1 MRRKARISLLAGLA
15 IALGAA
21 PGLAGTRE
29 RGTVRLG
36 WGPWISDAPF
46 FVAMAKGFFEAEG
59 VKVETENFASSAKM
73 MQPLSLGQLHVSS
86 GGVSAG
92 LFNAIASGA
101 DIRAVAD
108 KGQGRIGN
116 EFVHLVVRKDLV
128 EGSRF
133 KGPKDLVGLR
143 LSVNAPGL
151 IQEYILAK
159 YAESGGVAWKDLNVT
174 AIAPPNFNTALRNKA
189 LDGGIQA
196 EPYGAYAE
204 SEGLGVRVFAADK
217 VKALERVQIS
227 LVVLSGKFIKESP
240 ALAKAFVRA
249 YVKGIQYFNQRTA
262 KDPEVVGIISRYSKI
277 PEGAVRNAV
286 PAYLDNEGRLD
297 IESLAAVQDWFLSVG
312 TVKQKIPMDK
322 VVDMSL
328 LK

>member
-1 MRRKARISLLAGLA
+1 MRRIVWVVAVAALA
-15 IALGAA
+15 ITAGAVPGAA
-21 PGLAGTRE
+21 GTKE
-29 RGTVRLG
+29 LGTVRLG

-59 VKVETENFASSAKM
+59 VKVEAENFASSAKM

-92 LFNAIASGA
+92 LFNAIAGGA

-108 KGQGRIGN
+108 KGQGRIGT
-116 EFVHLVVRKDLV
+116 EFVHLVMRKDLV
-128 EGSRF
+128 DGGRF
-133 KGPKDLVGLR
+133 KGPKDLKGLK
-143 LSVNAPGL
+143 LTVNAKGL

-159 YAESGGVAWKDLNVT
+159 FAESGGVAWNDLDVT
-174 AIAPPNFNTALRNKA
+174 AIAPPNFATALRNKA

-196 EPYGAYAE
+196 EPYGAFAE
-204 SEGLGVRVFAADK
+204 SEGVGVRIFAADK
-217 VKALERVQIS
+217 VKALERVQIA
-227 LVVLSGKFIKESP
+227 LVVLSGKFITENP

-249 YVKGIQYFNQRTA
+249 YVKGIQYFNQKTV
-262 KDPEVVGIISRYSKI
+262 KDPEIVSIISKYSKI
-277 PEGAVRNAV
+277 PEAAVRNAV

-297 IESLAAVQDWFLSVG
+297 VESLAAVQDWFHKVGSVKDK
-312 TVKQKIPMDK
+312 VPIEK

>member
-1 MRRKARISLLAGLA
+1 MGRIGRIAVPAALA
-15 IALGAA
+15 IVLGAV
-21 PGLAGTRE
+21 PGLAGTKE
-29 RGTVRLG
+29 LGTVRLG

-59 VKVETENFASSAKM
+59 VKVETESFASSAKM

-108 KGQGRIGN
+108 KGQGRPGT
-116 EFVHLVVRKDLV
+116 EFVHLVMRKDLV
-128 EGSRF
+128 EGGRF
-133 KGPKDLVGLR
+133 KGPKDLRGLR

-159 YAESGGVAWKDLNVT
+159 YAESGGVPWKDLNVI
-174 AIAPPNFNTALRNKA
+174 AIAPPNFNVALRNKA

-227 LVVLSGKFIKESP
+227 LVVLSGRFVKENP
-240 ALAKAFVRA
+240 ALAKAFMRA
-249 YVKGIQYFNQRTA
+249 YVKGIQEFNQRTV
-262 KDPEVVGIISRYSKI
+262 KDPEVVSIISRYSKI
-277 PEGAVRNAV
+277 PEAAVRNAV
-286 PAYLDNEGRLD
+286 PAHLDNEGRLD
-297 IESLAAVQDWFLSVG
+297 VESLAAVQDWFVSVG
-312 TVKQKIPMDK
+312 SVKERIPMEK

>member
-1 MRRKARISLLAGLA
+1 MRRIGRIAVLAALA
-15 IALGAA
+15 IALGAV
-21 PGLAGTRE
+21 PGLAGTKE
-29 RGTVRLG
+29 LGTVRLG

-59 VKVETENFASSAKM
+59 VKVETESFASSAKM

-108 KGQGRIGN
+108 KGQGRPGT
-116 EFVHLVVRKDLV
+116 EFVHLVLRKDLV
-128 EGSRF
+128 EGGRF
-133 KGPKDLVGLR
+133 KGPKDLRGLR

-174 AIAPPNFNTALRNKA
+174 AIAPPNFNAALRNKA

-204 SEGLGVRVFAADK
+204 SEGLGVRIFAADK
-217 VKALERVQIS
+217 VRALERVQIS
-227 LVVLSGKFIKESP
+227 LVVLSGKFMKESP
-240 ALAKAFVRA
+240 ALAKAFVKA
-249 YVKGIQYFNQRTA
+249 YVKGIQHFNQKTV
-262 KDPEVVGIISRYSKI
+262 KDPEIVGIISRYSKI
-277 PEGAVRNAV
+277 PEGAVRHAV

-297 IESLAAVQDWFLSVG
+297 VESLAAVQDWFLSVG
-312 TVKQKIPMDK
+312 TVKQKMPMDR
-322 VVDMSL
+322 VVDASL
-328 LK
+328 LR